1 MNPALLD
8 RYIAAL
14 LRYRWLVVAGATL
27 VMLAMAAGG
36 RFITVSNDHRILFG
50 EDNPQLAAYDAL
62 EDTYTSSN
70 TALIAVTP
78 RQGTVFTRETLGVI
92 EKLTE
97 EAWQAP
103 YSSRVDSLTN
113 YSHSEALGDDLIV
126 GPLVEDAASLTDADL
141 DRIEGI
147 ANDSI
152 ELVGRLLAEDG
163 RVAGLAINFIPPSET
178 HDAAVMELNAHL
190 DDMLARA
197 RAESPEIEFHIT
209 GDIVMQRAFAQ
220 ATQDDLERLTP
231 IVFFLIVA
239 VAYLILRSVSG
250 ALSMVVMILFSVG
263 TAMGL
268 AGWNRTVFSPVNA
281 GVPIIVMAITVAQ
294 SVHITTMTL
303 TAMRRGLDNLEAV
316 AESVRVNAFPVFL
329 ASLTTVIGFLSLN
342 ASDSPPFHTLGNYVA
357 FGVACTFVYSMS
369 LLPSLLA
376 ILPLRVKPAAAGEVT
391 FFDRFGGFVVARRKP
406 LLWLTTIPALF
417 LLAGIFRIELND
429 SLPNY
434 FDERYEFRRDSD
446 YIIENLT
453 GLESQE
459 YSLASPGEGGITN
472 PEYLRQID
480 AFAEWCRSQPEVTYA
495 RVFSDT
501 MKRLNKNMHEDDPAY
516 YRLPEDQ
523 ALATQYLLL
532 YELSLPFGMD
542 LNDRID
548 ISKSSTRMSVV
559 MRDITSNEQQ
569 RLAERARGWLAENAP
584 GLTTEATGL
593 SVIVSHITE
602 RNIKSMLRGTVIA
615 MALISLVLVVVF
627 KSLRFGLLSL
637 IPNFI
642 PAGMSFG
649 LWGYLVGR
657 VGIAASVVTV
667 VAFGIIVD
675 DTIHFLTKYL
685 KIRREGRSAADAVR
699 YAFSTVGKALGT
711 TTAVLSAGF
720 LVFAA
725 SGFEVSWALGILVAM
740 TIMFAFLADF
750 LLLPPLLM
758 AFDRRKL

>member
-1 MNPALLD
+1 M
-8 RYIAAL
+8 
-14 LRYRWLVVAGATL
+14 
-27 VMLAMAAGG
+27 
-36 RFITVSNDHRILFG
+36 
-50 EDNPQLAAYDAL
+50 
-62 EDTYTSSN
+62 
-70 TALIAVTP
+70 TP
-78 RQGTVFTRETLGVI
+78 RWWNSTGISTGCWTKR
-92 EKLTE
+92 
-97 EAWQAP
+97 AP
-103 YSSRVDSLTN
+103 R
-113 YSHSEALGDDLIV
+113 H
-126 GPLVEDAASLTDADL
+126 
-141 DRIEGI
+141 
-147 ANDSI
+147 
-152 ELVGRLLAEDG
+152 
-163 RVAGLAINFIPPSET
+163 
-178 HDAAVMELNAHL
+178 
-190 DDMLARA
+190 
-197 RAESPEIEFHIT
+197 PEIDFYLT

-220 ATQDDLERLTP
+220 ATQDDLEKLSP
-231 IVFFLIVA
+231 VVFLLIVG
-239 VAYLILRSVSG
+239 VAFAILRSISG
-250 ALSMVVMILFSVG
+250 AASMVVMILFSVA

-268 AGWNRTVFSPVNA
+268 AGWNQTVFSPVNA

-303 TAMRRGLDNLEAV
+303 TAMRRGLDKAEAI
-316 AESVRVNAFPVFL
+316 AESLRVNAFPVFL

-357 FGVACTFVYSMS
+357 FGVGCTFAYSMS
-369 LLPSLLA
+369 LLPALLA
-376 ILPLRVKPAAAGEVT
+376 ILPLRVKATAPGEVT
-391 FFDRFGGFVVARRKP
+391 LFDRFGDFVVERRKP
-406 LLWLTTIPALF
+406 LLWLTTLPALF
-417 LLAGIFRIELND
+417 LLTGILRIELND

-434 FDERYEFRRDSD
+434 FSERYEFKRHSD
-446 YIIENLT
+446 FIIENLT

-459 YSLASPGEGGITN
+459 YSLDSGSEGGITD
-472 PEYLRQID
+472 PGYLRQID
-480 AFAEWCRSQPEVTYA
+480 AFAQWSRSQPEVTYV

-501 MKRLNKNMHEDDPAY
+501 MKRLNMNMNGDDPDY

-542 LNDRID
+542 MNDRMD
-548 ISKSSTRMSVV
+548 IGKSSTRMSVV
-559 MRDITSNEQQ
+559 MRNITSNEQQ
-569 RLAERARGWLAENAP
+569 ALAERARRWLLDNAP
-584 GLTTEATGL
+584 GLTTEASGL

-602 RNIKSMLRGTVIA
+602 RNIQSMLRGTVIA

-627 KSLRFGLLSL
+627 RSVRFGLLSL

-685 KIRREGRSAADAVR
+685 KSRREGRPASDAVR

-758 AFDRRKL
+758 AFDRKKL

>member
-27 VMLAMAAGG
+27 FMLVMAAGA

-50 EDNPQLAAYDAL
+50 EENPELAAYDAL
-62 EDTYTSSN
+62 ENTYTASN
-70 TALIAVTP
+70 TALIAVAP
-78 RQGTVFTRETLGVI
+78 KQGSVFTRETLGAI

-113 YSHSEALGDDLIV
+113 YTHSEALGDDLIV
-126 GPLVEDAASLTDADL
+126 GPLVEDAASLSDADL
-141 DRIEGI
+141 QRVEEI
-147 ANDSI
+147 AGNAI
-152 ELVGRLLAEDG
+152 ELVERMLADDG
-163 RVAGLAINFIPPSET
+163 RVAGLAINFIPPKAA
-178 HDAAVMELNAHL
+178 HDAAVVELNQYL
-190 DDMLARA
+190 DGMLTEA
-197 RAESPEIEFHIT
+197 RAEHPEIDFYMT

-231 IVFFLIVA
+231 IVFFLIVT
-239 VAYLILRSVSG
+239 VAFVILRSISG
-250 ALSMVVMILFSVG
+250 ALSMVVMILFSVS

-294 SVHITTMTL
+294 SVHIATMTL
-303 TAMRRGLDNLEAV
+303 TAMRRGLDKLEAI
-316 AESVRVNAFPVFL
+316 AESLRVNAFPVFL
-329 ASLTTVIGFLSLN
+329 ASFTTVIGFLSLN

-376 ILPLRVKPAAAGEVT
+376 ILPLRVKPAAPDEVT
-391 FFDRFGGFVVARRKP
+391 FFDRFGQFVVARRKP
-406 LLWLTTIPALF
+406 LLWLTAIPAVV
-417 LLAGIFRIELND
+417 LLLGISRIELND

-434 FDERYEFRRDSD
+434 FGERYEFRRHSD
-446 YIIENLT
+446 FIIENLT

-459 YSLASPGEGGITN
+459 YSLNSGSEGGITD
-472 PEYLRQID
+472 PRYLRQID
-480 AFAEWCRSQPEVTYA
+480 AFAEWCRSQPEVTYV

-501 MKRLNKNMHEDDPAY
+501 MKRLNQNMHEDDPAY
-516 YRLPEDQ
+516 YRLPDDQ

-559 MRDITSNEQQ
+559 MRNITSNEQQ
-569 RLAERARGWLAENAP
+569 QLAARARDWLEDNAP
-584 GLTTEATGL
+584 ALSTEASGL

-615 MALISLVLVVVF
+615 MALISLVLVLVF
-627 KSLRFGLLSL
+627 KSLRFGILSL

-685 KIRREGRSAADAVR
+685 KIRREGCSPADAVR

-711 TTAVLSAGF
+711 TTVVLSSGF

-758 AFDRRKL
+758 ALDRRKL

>member
-8 RYIAAL
+8 RYIAAV
-14 LRYRWLVVAGATL
+14 LRYRWLVVAAATL

-70 TALIAVTP
+70 TALIAVSP
-78 RQGTVFTRETLGVI
+78 RQGNVFTRETLGVI
-92 EKLTE
+92 ERMTE

-126 GPLVEDAASLTDADL
+126 GPLVEDAASLSDADL
-141 DRIEGI
+141 DRIEEI

-152 ELVGRLLAEDG
+152 ELVGRMLAEDG
-163 RVAGLAINFIPPSET
+163 RVAGLAINFIPPRET
-178 HDAAVMELNAHL
+178 HDASVVELNAYL
-190 DDMLARA
+190 DEMMARA
-197 RAESPEIEFHIT
+197 RAESPEIDFHIT

-239 VAYLILRSVSG
+239 VAYLILRSISG

-268 AGWNRTVFSPVNA
+268 AGWNQTVFSPVNA

-303 TAMRRGLDNLEAV
+303 TAMRRGLDRMEAV

-369 LLPSLLA
+369 LLPALLS
-376 ILPLRVKPAAAGEVT
+376 ILPLRVKPSYAGEVT
-391 FFDRFGGFVVARRKP
+391 FFDRFGEFVVARRKP
-406 LLWLTTIPALF
+406 LLWLTTIPTLL

-480 AFAEWCRSQPEVTYA
+480 AFAEWCRSQPEVTYV

-569 RLAERARGWLAENAP
+569 LLAERARGWLAENAP

>member
-8 RYIAAL
+8 RYIAAV

-50 EDNPQLAAYDAL
+50 EDNPQLVAYDAL

-92 EKLTE
+92 ERLTE

-126 GPLVEDAASLTDADL
+126 GPLVEDAASLSDADL
-141 DRIEGI
+141 DRIEEI

-152 ELVGRLLAEDG
+152 ELVGRMLAEDG
-163 RVAGLAINFIPPSET
+163 RVAGLAINFIPPRET
-178 HDAAVMELNAHL
+178 HDASVVELNAYL

-197 RAESPEIEFHIT
+197 RAASPEIDFRIT

-231 IVFFLIVA
+231 IVFFLIVT

-250 ALSMVVMILFSVG
+250 TLSMVVMILFSVG

-294 SVHITTMTL
+294 SVHVTTMTL
-303 TAMRRGLDNLEAV
+303 TAMRRGLEKMEAI
-316 AESVRVNAFPVFL
+316 AESLRVNAFPVFL

-376 ILPLRVKPAAAGEVT
+376 ILPLRVKPAPPDQVT

-406 LLWLTTIPALF
+406 LLWLTAIPAVV
-417 LLAGIFRIELND
+417 LLLGISRIELND

-434 FDERYEFRRDSD
+434 FGERYEFRRDSD
-446 YIIENLT
+446 YIIGNLT

-459 YSLASPGEGGITN
+459 YSLASPNEGGITD

-480 AFAEWCRSQPEVTYA
+480 AFAEWCRSQPEVTYV

-501 MKRLNKNMHEDDPAY
+501 MKRLNRNMHEDDPAY

-559 MRDITSNEQQ
+559 MRSITSNEQQ
-569 RLAERARGWLAENAP
+569 ELAARARAWLEENAP

-685 KIRREGRSAADAVR
+685 KIRREGRPAADAVR

>member
-1 MNPALLD
+1 MHAWRD

-14 LRYRWLVVAGATL
+14 LRYRWLVVSGATL

-62 EDTYTSSN
+62 EDTYTATN
-70 TALIAVTP
+70 TALIAVAP
-78 RQGTVFTRETLGVI
+78 RKGSVFGRETLDAI
-92 EKLTE
+92 EQLTE
-97 EAWQAP
+97 AAWLAP
-103 YSSRVDSLTN
+103 YSTRVDSLTN
-113 YSHSEALGDDLIV
+113 YTYSEALGDDLTV
-126 GPLVEDAASLTDADL
+126 GPLVEDALSLSDEELGRVERVA
-141 DRIEGI
+141 RG
-147 ANDSI
+147 SV
-152 ELVGRLLAEDG
+152 ELVGRMLAEDG
-163 RVAGLAINFIPPSET
+163 RVAGLAINFIPPAGS
-178 HDAAVMELNAHL
+178 HDAAVMELNQYL
-190 DDMLARA
+190 DGMLDEARS
-197 RAESPEIEFHIT
+197 RHPEIDFYLT

-220 ATQDDLERLTP
+220 ATQDDLEKLTP
-231 IVFFLIVA
+231 VVFLLIVG
-239 VAYLILRSVSG
+239 VAFAILRSISG
-250 ALSMVVMILFSVG
+250 AASMVVMILFSVA

-268 AGWNRTVFSPVNA
+268 AGWNQTVFSPVNA

-303 TAMRRGLDNLEAV
+303 TAMRRGLDKAEAI
-316 AESVRVNAFPVFL
+316 AESLRVNAFPVFL

-357 FGVACTFVYSMS
+357 FGVACTFAYSMS

-376 ILPLRVKPAAAGEVT
+376 ILPLRVKAAAPGEVT
-391 FFDRFGGFVVARRKP
+391 LFDRFGDFVVERRKP
-406 LLWLTTIPALF
+406 LLWLTTLPALF

-434 FDERYEFRRDSD
+434 FSERYEFKRHSD
-446 YIIENLT
+446 FIIENLT

-459 YSLASPGEGGITN
+459 YSLDSGTEGGITD
-472 PEYLRQID
+472 PGYLRQID
-480 AFAEWCRSQPEVTYA
+480 AFAQWSRSQPEVTYV

-501 MKRLNKNMHEDDPAY
+501 MKRLNMNMNGDDPAY

-542 LNDRID
+542 LNDRMD
-548 ISKSSTRMSVV
+548 IGKSSTRMSVV
-559 MRDITSNEQQ
+559 MRNITSNEQQ
-569 RLAERARGWLAENAP
+569 ALAGRARRWLQDNAP
-584 GLTTEATGL
+584 ALTTEASGL

-602 RNIKSMLRGTVIA
+602 RNIQSMLRGTVIA

-627 KSLRFGLLSL
+627 KSVRFGLLSL

-685 KIRREGRSAADAVR
+685 KSRREGSPAADAVR

-725 SGFEVSWALGILVAM
+725 SGFEVSWSLGILVAM

-758 AFDRRKL
+758 AFDRKKL

>member
-50 EDNPQLAAYDAL
+50 EDNPQLVAYDAL

-70 TALIAVTP
+70 TALIAVSP

-92 EKLTE
+92 ERLTE

-126 GPLVEDAASLTDADL
+126 GPLVEDAASLSDADL
-141 DRIEGI
+141 DRIEEI

-152 ELVGRLLAEDG
+152 ELVGRMLAEDG
-163 RVAGLAINFIPPSET
+163 RVAGLAINFIPPRET
-178 HDAAVMELNAHL
+178 HDASVVELNAYL

-197 RAESPEIEFHIT
+197 RAESPETDFHIT

-239 VAYLILRSVSG
+239 VAYLILRSIAG

-268 AGWNRTVFSPVNA
+268 AGWNQTVFSPVNA

-303 TAMRRGLDNLEAV
+303 TAMRRGLDRMEAV

-369 LLPSLLA
+369 LLPALLS

-391 FFDRFGGFVVARRKP
+391 FFDRFGEFVVARRKP

-417 LLAGIFRIELND
+417 LLVGIFRIELND

-459 YSLASPGEGGITN
+459 YSLASSGEGGITD

-480 AFAEWCRSQPEVTYA
+480 AFAEWCRSQPEVTYV

-516 YRLPEDQ
+516 YRLPDDQ

-569 RLAERARGWLAENAP
+569 ELAARARAWLEENAP

-615 MALISLVLVVVF
+615 MSLISLVLVVVF
-627 KSLRFGLLSL
+627 KSVRFGLLSL

-699 YAFSTVGKALGT
+699 YAFSTVGKALEPRPRCCRQG
-711 TTAVLSAGF
+711 
-720 LVFAA
+720 
-725 SGFEVSWALGILVAM
+725 SWCSRHPDSRSVGRSEYWW
-740 TIMFAFLADF
+740 
-750 LLLPPLLM
+750 P
-758 AFDRRKL
+758 

>member
-8 RYIAAL
+8 RYIAAV

-50 EDNPQLAAYDAL
+50 EDNPQLVAYDAL

-92 EKLTE
+92 ERLTE

-126 GPLVEDAASLTDADL
+126 GPLVENAAALSDAEL

-152 ELVGRLLAEDG
+152 ELVGRMLAEDG
-163 RVAGLAINFIPPSET
+163 RVAGLAINFIPPRET
-178 HDAAVMELNAHL
+178 HDASVVELNAYL
-190 DDMLARA
+190 DGMLARA

-239 VAYLILRSVSG
+239 VAYLILRSISG

-268 AGWNRTVFSPVNA
+268 AWWNQTVFSPVNA

-303 TAMRRGLDNLEAV
+303 TAMRRGLDRMEAV

-369 LLPSLLA
+369 LLPALLS

-406 LLWLTTIPALF
+406 LLWLTTIPALI
-417 LLAGIFRIELND
+417 LLVGIFRIELND

-459 YSLASPGEGGITN
+459 YSLASPGEGGITD

-480 AFAEWCRSQPEVTYA
+480 AFAEWCRSQPEVTYV

-516 YRLPEDQ
+516 YRLPDDQ

-559 MRDITSNEQQ
+559 MRNITSNEQQ
-569 RLAERARGWLAENAP
+569 ELADRARAWLKENAP

-627 KSLRFGLLSL
+627 KSVRFGLLSL

-685 KIRREGRSAADAVR
+685 KIRREGRSAADGVR

>member
-1 MNPALLD
+1 MPSRFLHG
-8 RYIAAL
+8 YPAAL
-14 LRYRWLVVAGATL
+14 LRLRWLVLAAATL
-27 VMLAMAAGG
+27 VMLGMAAGG
-36 RFITVSNDHRILFG
+36 QYITVSNDHRILFG

-62 EDTYTSSN
+62 ENTYTASN
-70 TALIAVTP
+70 TALIGVAP
-78 RQGTVFTRETLGVI
+78 QDGTVFTREVLGAI
-92 EKLTE
+92 EALTE

-113 YSHSEALGDDLIV
+113 FTHSEGIDDDLIV
-126 GPLVEDAASLTDADL
+126 GPLVEDAAALSDAGLQRVED
-141 DRIEGI
+141 I
-147 ANDSI
+147 ALDSI
-152 ELVGRLLAEDG
+152 EIVGRMAAADG
-163 RVAGLAINFIPPSET
+163 RVAGIAINFIPPRET
-178 HDAAVMELNAHL
+178 HDAAVLELNQHL
-190 DDMLARA
+190 SGMLERA
-197 RAESPEIEFHIT
+197 RAAHPQIDFYLT

-231 IVFFLIVA
+231 IVFLLIVGVSIA
-239 VAYLILRSVSG
+239 ILRSVT
-250 ALSMVVMILFSVG
+250 ATLSMVVMILFSVG

-268 AGWNRTVFSPVNA
+268 AGWNQTVFSPVNA

-294 SVHITTMTL
+294 SVHIATMTIA
-303 TAMRRGLDNLEAV
+303 AMRRGMEKRDAI
-316 AESVRVNAFPVFL
+316 AESLRVNAFPVFL

-369 LLPSLLA
+369 LLPCLLA
-376 ILPLRVKPAAAGEVT
+376 VLPMRVAAAAPGST
-391 FFDRFGGFVVARRKP
+391 AFFDRFGDWVVEKRKL
-406 LLWLTTIPALF
+406 LLWLTLIPSVV
-417 LLAGIFRIELND
+417 LLAGILRIELND

-434 FDERYEFRRDSD
+434 FGERYEFRRHSD
-446 YIIENLT
+446 FIIENLT

-459 YSLASPGEGGITN
+459 YSLDSGVEGGIN
-472 PEYLRQID
+472 DPEYLRQID
-480 AFAEWCRSQPEVTYA
+480 AFAQWSRQQPEVTHV
-495 RVFSDT
+495 RVFSDI
-501 MKRLNKNMHEDDPAY
+501 MKRLNKNMHGDDPAY
-516 YRLPEDQ
+516 YRLPDEQ

-532 YELSLPFGMD
+532 YELSLPFGVD
-542 LNDRID
+542 LNDRIN
-548 ISKSSTRMSVV
+548 ISKSATRMSVV
-559 MRDITSNEQQ
+559 LASISSNEQQ
-569 RLAERARGWLAENAP
+569 ELAERSRAWLEENAP
-584 GLTTEATGL
+584 ELTAEASGL

-602 RNIKSMLRGTVIA
+602 RNISSMLRGTVIA
-615 MALISLVLVVVF
+615 MALISLILVLIF
-627 KSLRFGLLSL
+627 KSVQFGLLSL

-685 KIRREGRSAADAVR
+685 KARREGQAAADAVR
-699 YAFSTVGKALGT
+699 HAFSMVGKALWT

-720 LVFAA
+720 MVFAA

-758 AFDRRKL
+758 ALDRRKS

>member
-14 LRYRWLVVAGATL
+14 LRFRWLVVGAATL

-50 EDNPQLAAYDAL
+50 EDNPQLTVYDAL

-78 RQGTVFTRETLGVI
+78 KQGTVFTRETLGVI

-113 YSHSEALGDDLIV
+113 YNHSEAIGDDLIV
-126 GPLVEDAASLTDADL
+126 GPLVENAAALTDADL

-152 ELVGRLLAEDG
+152 ELVGRMLAEDG
-163 RVAGLAINFIPPSET
+163 RVAGLAINFIPPAEA
-178 HDAAVMELNAHL
+178 HDAAVVELNAHL
-190 DDMLARA
+190 DDMLARV
-197 RAESPEIEFHIT
+197 RAENPEVDFHIT

-239 VAYLILRSVSG
+239 VAYLILRSISG

-268 AGWNRTVFSPVNA
+268 AGWNHTVFSPVNA
-281 GVPIIVMAITVAQ
+281 GVPIIVMAISVAQ

-303 TAMRRGLDNLEAV
+303 TAMRRGLDKMEAV

-329 ASLTTVIGFLSLN
+329 ASLTSVIGFLSLN

-376 ILPLRVKPAAAGEVT
+376 ILPLRVKPAVAGEVT
-391 FFDRFGGFVVARRKP
+391 FFDRFGELVVARRKP
-406 LLWLTTIPALF
+406 LLWLTTIPALV
-417 LLAGIFRIELND
+417 LLIGISRIELND

-434 FDERYEFRRDSD
+434 FGERYEFRRDSD

-459 YSLASPGEGGITN
+459 YSLASPGEGGITD
-472 PEYLRQID
+472 PVYLRQID
-480 AFAEWCRSQPEVTYA
+480 AFAEWCRSQPEVTYV

-516 YRLPEDQ
+516 YRLPDDQ

-548 ISKSSTRMSVV
+548 IGKSSTRMSVV
-559 MRDITSNEQQ
+559 MRNITSNEQQ
-569 RLAERARGWLAENAP
+569 ELAERARAWLAENAS

-615 MALISLVLVVVF
+615 MALISLVLVLVF
-627 KSLRFGLLSL
+627 KSVRFGLLSL

-685 KIRREGRSAADAVR
+685 KIRREGRSAADAIR

-711 TTAVLSAGF
+711 TTMVLSAGF

>member
-8 RYIAAL
+8 RYIAAV

-50 EDNPQLAAYDAL
+50 EDNPQLVAYDAL

-78 RQGTVFTRETLGVI
+78 RQGTVFTRETLGAI
-92 EKLTE
+92 ERLTE

-126 GPLVEDAASLTDADL
+126 GPLVEDAASLSDADL
-141 DRIEGI
+141 DRIEEI

-152 ELVGRLLAEDG
+152 ELVGRMLAEDG
-163 RVAGLAINFIPPSET
+163 RVAGLAINFIPPRET
-178 HDAAVMELNAHL
+178 HDASVVELNAYL

-239 VAYLILRSVSG
+239 VAYLILRSITG

-268 AGWNRTVFSPVNA
+268 AGWNQTVFSPVNA

-303 TAMRRGLDNLEAV
+303 TAMRRGLDRMEAV
-316 AESVRVNAFPVFL
+316 AESLRVNAFPVFL

-357 FGVACTFVYSMS
+357 FGVGCTFVYSMS
-369 LLPSLLA
+369 LLPALLS

-406 LLWLTTIPALF
+406 LLWLTTIPALL

-459 YSLASPGEGGITN
+459 YSLASPGEGGITS

-480 AFAEWCRSQPEVTYA
+480 AFAEWCRSQPEVTYV

-569 RLAERARGWLAENAP
+569 VLAERARGWLAENAP

-615 MALISLVLVVVF
+615 MSLISLVLVVVF

>member
-8 RYIAAL
+8 RYIAAV
-14 LRYRWLVVAGATL
+14 LRYRWLVIAGATL
-27 VMLAMAAGG
+27 VMLTMAAGG

-50 EDNPQLAAYDAL
+50 EDNPQLTAYDAL

-92 EKLTE
+92 ERLTE

-113 YSHSEALGDDLIV
+113 YNHSEALGDDLIV
-126 GPLVEDAASLTDADL
+126 GPLVEDAASLSDADL

-178 HDAAVMELNAHL
+178 HDAAVVELNAHL
-190 DDMLARA
+190 DGMLARA
-197 RAESPEIEFHIT
+197 RAENPEVDFHIT

-239 VAYLILRSVSG
+239 VAYLILRSISG

-268 AGWNRTVFSPVNA
+268 AGWNQTVFSPVNA

-303 TAMRRGLDNLEAV
+303 TAMRRGMDKMEAV
-316 AESVRVNAFPVFL
+316 AESLRVNAFPVFL

-357 FGVACTFVYSMS
+357 FGVGCTFVYSMS

-391 FFDRFGGFVVARRKP
+391 FFDRFGEFVVARRKP

-417 LLAGIFRIELND
+417 LLLGISRIELND

-434 FDERYEFRRDSD
+434 FGERYEFRRDSD

-459 YSLASPGEGGITN
+459 YSLASPSEGGITN

-480 AFAEWCRSQPEVTYA
+480 AFAEWCRSQPEVTYV

-501 MKRLNKNMHEDDPAY
+501 MRRLNKNMHEDDPAY
-516 YRLPEDQ
+516 YRLPDDQ

-559 MRDITSNEQQ
+559 MRNITSNEQQ
-569 RLAERARGWLAENAP
+569 QLAERARAWLEENAP
-584 GLTTEATGL
+584 ALTTEATGL

-685 KIRREGRSAADAVR
+685 KIRREGRPATDAVR

>member
-50 EDNPQLAAYDAL
+50 EDNPQLVAYDAL

-70 TALIAVTP
+70 TALIAVSP

-92 EKLTE
+92 ERLTE

-126 GPLVEDAASLTDADL
+126 GPLVEDAASLSDADL
-141 DRIEGI
+141 DRIEEI

-152 ELVGRLLAEDG
+152 ELVGRMLAEDG
-163 RVAGLAINFIPPSET
+163 RVAGLAINFIPPRET
-178 HDAAVMELNAHL
+178 HDASVVELNAYL

-197 RAESPEIEFHIT
+197 RAESPETDFHIT

-239 VAYLILRSVSG
+239 VAYLILRSIAG

-268 AGWNRTVFSPVNA
+268 AGWNQTVFSPVNA

-303 TAMRRGLDNLEAV
+303 TAMRRGLDRMEAV

-369 LLPSLLA
+369 LLPALLS

-391 FFDRFGGFVVARRKP
+391 FFDRFGEFVVARRKP

-417 LLAGIFRIELND
+417 LLVGIFRIELND

-459 YSLASPGEGGITN
+459 YSLASSGEGGITD

-480 AFAEWCRSQPEVTYA
+480 AFAEWCRSQPEVTYV

-516 YRLPEDQ
+516 YRLPDDQ

-569 RLAERARGWLAENAP
+569 ELAARARAWLEENAP

-615 MALISLVLVVVF
+615 MSLISLVLVVVF
-627 KSLRFGLLSL
+627 KSVRFGLLSL

>member
-8 RYIAAL
+8 RYIAAV
-14 LRYRWLVVAGATL
+14 LRYRWLVVAAATL

-70 TALIAVTP
+70 TALIAVSP
-78 RQGTVFTRETLGVI
+78 RQGNVFTRETLGVI
-92 EKLTE
+92 ERMTE

-126 GPLVEDAASLTDADL
+126 GPLVEDAASLSDADL
-141 DRIEGI
+141 DRIEEI

-152 ELVGRLLAEDG
+152 ELVGRMLAEDG
-163 RVAGLAINFIPPSET
+163 RVAGLAINFIPPRET
-178 HDAAVMELNAHL
+178 HDASVVELNAYL
-190 DDMLARA
+190 DEMMARA
-197 RAESPEIEFHIT
+197 RAESPEIDFHIT

-239 VAYLILRSVSG
+239 VAYLILRSISG

-268 AGWNRTVFSPVNA
+268 AGWNQTVFSPVNA

-303 TAMRRGLDNLEAV
+303 TAMRRGLDRMEAV

-369 LLPSLLA
+369 LLPALLS
-376 ILPLRVKPAAAGEVT
+376 ILPLRVKPSSAGEVT
-391 FFDRFGGFVVARRKP
+391 FFDRFGEFVVARRKP
-406 LLWLTTIPALF
+406 LLWLTTIPTLL

-480 AFAEWCRSQPEVTYA
+480 AFAEWCRSQPEVTYV

-569 RLAERARGWLAENAP
+569 LLAERARGWLAENAP

>member
-50 EDNPQLAAYDAL
+50 EDNPQLVAYDAL

-78 RQGTVFTRETLGVI
+78 RQGNVFTRETLGVI
-92 EKLTE
+92 ERLTE

-141 DRIEGI
+141 DRIEEI

-152 ELVGRLLAEDG
+152 ELVGRMLAEDG
-163 RVAGLAINFIPPSET
+163 RVAGLAINFIPPSDT
-178 HDAAVMELNAHL
+178 HDAAVVELNAYL
-190 DDMLARA
+190 DGMLARA
-197 RAESPEIEFHIT
+197 RAESPEIDFHIT

-239 VAYLILRSVSG
+239 VAYLILRSISG

-268 AGWNRTVFSPVNA
+268 AGWNQTVFSPVNA

-303 TAMRRGLDNLEAV
+303 TAMRRGMEKMEAV
-316 AESVRVNAFPVFL
+316 AESLRVNAFPVFL

-369 LLPSLLA
+369 LLPALLS
-376 ILPLRVKPAAAGEVT
+376 ILPLRVKPAVAGEVT
-391 FFDRFGGFVVARRKP
+391 FFDRFGEFVVARRKP
-406 LLWLTTIPALF
+406 LLWLTTIPTLF
-417 LLAGIFRIELND
+417 LLIGIFRIELND

-434 FDERYEFRRDSD
+434 FGERYEFRRDSD

-459 YSLASPGEGGITN
+459 YSLASPGEGGITA

-480 AFAEWCRSQPEVTYA
+480 AFAEWCRSQPEVTYV

-559 MRDITSNEQQ
+559 MRNITSNEQQ
-569 RLAERARGWLAENAP
+569 ELAERARGWLEENAP

-627 KSLRFGLLSL
+627 KSFRFGLLSL

-685 KIRREGRSAADAVR
+685 KSRREGRSAADAVR

>member
-1 MNPALLD
+1 MHALRD

-62 EDTYTSSN
+62 ENTYTATN
-70 TALIAVTP
+70 TALIAVAP
-78 RQGTVFTRETLGVI
+78 REGTVFTRETLGAI
-92 EKLTE
+92 EQLTE

-103 YSSRVDSLTN
+103 WSTRVDSLTN
-113 YSHSEALGDDLIV
+113 YTHSEALGDDLTV
-126 GPLVEDAASLTDADL
+126 GPLVEDALSLSDAEL
-141 DRIEGI
+141 ARAESVAHG
-147 ANDSI
+147 SV
-152 ELVGRLLAEDG
+152 ELVGRMLAEDG
-163 RVAGLAINFIPPSET
+163 RVAGLAINFIPPAGS
-178 HDAAVMELNAHL
+178 HDASVVELNEYLDGML
-190 DDMLARA
+190 DDARA
-197 RAESPEIEFHIT
+197 RHPEIDFYLT

-220 ATQDDLERLTP
+220 ATQDDLEKLTP
-231 IVFFLIVA
+231 VVFLLIVG
-239 VAYLILRSVSG
+239 VAFAILRSISG
-250 ALSMVVMILFSVG
+250 AASMVVMILFSVA

-268 AGWNRTVFSPVNA
+268 AGWNQTVFSPVNA

-303 TAMRRGLDNLEAV
+303 TAMRRGLDKAEAI
-316 AESVRVNAFPVFL
+316 AESLRVNAFPVFL

-357 FGVACTFVYSMS
+357 FGVACTFAYSMS

-376 ILPLRVKPAAAGEVT
+376 ILPLRVKAAAPGEVT
-391 FFDRFGGFVVARRKP
+391 LFDRFGDFVVERRKP
-406 LLWLTTIPALF
+406 LLWLTTLPALF

-434 FDERYEFRRDSD
+434 FGERYEFKRHSD
-446 YIIENLT
+446 FIIENLT

-459 YSLASPGEGGITN
+459 YSLDSGVEGGITG

-480 AFAEWCRSQPEVTYA
+480 AFAEWSRSQPEVTYV

-501 MKRLNKNMHEDDPAY
+501 MKRLNMNMNGDDPAY

-542 LNDRID
+542 MNDRMD
-548 ISKSSTRMSVV
+548 IGKSSTRMSVV
-559 MRDITSNEQQ
+559 MRNITSNEQQ
-569 RLAERARGWLAENAP
+569 ALAERSRRWLQDNAP
-584 GLTTEATGL
+584 GLTTEASGL

-602 RNIKSMLRGTVIA
+602 RNIQSMLRGTVIA

-627 KSLRFGLLSL
+627 KSVRFGLLSL

-685 KIRREGRSAADAVR
+685 KSRREGRPAADAVR

-758 AFDRRKL
+758 AFDRKKL

>member
-1 MNPALLD
+1 MTAELRE

-27 VMLAMAAGG
+27 VMLVMAAGG

-62 EDTYTSSN
+62 ENTYTASN
-70 TALIAVTP
+70 TALIAVAP
-78 RQGTVFTRETLGVI
+78 GEGTVFTRETLGVI

-97 EAWQAP
+97 QAWGAP

-113 YSHSEALGDDLIV
+113 YTHSEAQGDDLIV
-126 GPLVEDAASLTDADL
+126 GPLVEEAALLSDGDL
-141 DRIEGI
+141 RRVEDI
-147 ANDSI
+147 ALNSV
-152 ELVGRLLAEDG
+152 ELMGRMLAEDR
-163 RVAGLAINFIPPSET
+163 RVAGLAINFIPPAET
-178 HDAAVMELNAHL
+178 QDAAVMELNQYL
-190 DDMLARA
+190 DGMLAEA
-197 RAESPEIEFHIT
+197 RAEHPGIAFHIT

-220 ATQDDLERLTP
+220 ATQDDLEKLTP
-231 IVFFLIVA
+231 IVFLLIIGVA
-239 VAYLILRSVSG
+239 VLILRSILG
-250 ALSMVVMILFSVG
+250 TLSMVVMILFSVA

-268 AGWNRTVFSPVNA
+268 AGWNQTVFSPVNA
-281 GVPIIVMAITVAQ
+281 GAPIIVMAITVAQ
-294 SVHITTMTL
+294 SVHITTMAL
-303 TAMRRGLDNLEAV
+303 AAMRRGLSKRDAI
-316 AESVRVNAFPVFL
+316 AESLRVNLFPVFL

-357 FGVACTFVYSMS
+357 FGVGCTFVFSMT
-369 LLPSLLA
+369 LLPALLA
-376 ILPLRVKPAAAGEVT
+376 ILPLRVSVAAAGEAT
-391 FFDRFGGFVVARRKP
+391 FFDRFGEFVVARRKA
-406 LLWLTTIPALF
+406 LLWLSIPALF
-417 LLAGIFRIELND
+417 LLTGIFRIELND

-434 FDERYEFRRDSD
+434 FGERYEFRRDSD
-446 YIIENLT
+446 FIMENLT

-459 YSLASPGEGGITN
+459 YSLDSGREGGITD
-472 PEYLRQID
+472 PGYLRQID
-480 AFAEWCRSQPEVTYA
+480 AFAEWLRGQPEVTYV

-501 MKRLNKNMHEDDPAY
+501 MKRLNRNMNGDDPAY

-542 LNDRID
+542 LNDRIN

-559 MRDITSNEQQ
+559 MRNITSNEQQ
-569 RLAERARGWLAENAP
+569 QLAARARGWLQENAP
-584 GLTTEATGL
+584 SLTTEASGL

-602 RNIKSMLRGTVIA
+602 RNIHSMLRGTVIA
-615 MALISLVLVVVF
+615 MALISLVLVLVF
-627 KSLRFGLLSL
+627 RSVRFGLLSL

-649 LWGYLVGR
+649 LWGYLFGR

-685 KIRREGRSAADAVR
+685 KSRREGQAADGAVR

-725 SGFEVSWALGILVAM
+725 SGFEVSWALGILVAI
-740 TIMFAFLADF
+740 TIMFAFIADF

-758 AFDRRKL
+758 AFDRRKP